1 MLVRVCVH
9 VCACVCVCVSG
20 GGIVLA
26 DKIMDQIREME
37 ATEAASMQEAQ
48 AWMAQCQ
55 TKEKEVHASFMYV
68 HAYVSVCTH

>member
-1 MLVRVCVH
+1 M
-9 VCACVCVCVSG
+9 CACVCVCVRVCVG

-37 ATEAASMQEAQ
+37 ATEAASVQEAQ

-55 TKEKEVHASFMYV
+55 TKEKEVHASFMHI
-68 HAYVSVCTH
+68 HAYVSVCTR

>member
-37 ATEAASMQEAQ
+37 ATEAASVQEAQ

>member
-1 MLVRVCVH
+1 MCVY
-9 VCACVCVCVSG
+9 VCACVCRG

-37 ATEAASMQEAQ
+37 ATEAASVQEAQ

>member
-1 MLVRVCVH
+1 MCVH
-9 VCACVCVCVSG
+9 VCVCVCVCVSG

-37 ATEAASMQEAQ
+37 ATEAASVQEAQ

-55 TKEKEVHASFMYV
+55 TKEKEVHASFMHI